1 MKQKTILAISIVF
14 FLILNTKYFWEG
26 KLGLLAF
33 LLISI
38 LFLVYIFLAIVLV
51 IQIIKSIIE
60 KFSNKN
66 RLVIVTILIFVIS
79 LSFLY
84 PNGLID
90 FERFQGKDLL
100 VAKRE
105 GAANCMTIIKLK
117 ENNKFVERNVCF
129 GIEEIKGNYNMKGDT
144 VFFTN
149 VDKNQYYQFAVI
161 ENSNFIRYKDANDT
175 IKYDL
180 WITKNL
186 LKIKNKPA
194 YNRR

>member
-129 GIEEIKGNYNMKGDT
+129 GIEEIKGNYNIKGDT
-144 VFFTN
+144 VIFTN

-194 YNRR
+194 CNRR

>member
-129 GIEEIKGNYNMKGDT
+129 GIEEIQGNYNIKGDT

-194 YNRR
+194 CNRR